1 MDDKKKILWDVFT
14 ETGDIEVYLRY
25 KEQERAQRTKGSG
38 GEVEACG
45 NDGADNQ
52 RG

>member
-1 MDDKKKILWDVFT
+1 MDDKKKILWDMFT

-25 KEQERAQRTKGSG
+25 KEQEKKGAD

-45 NDGADNQ
+45 DDGADNQ